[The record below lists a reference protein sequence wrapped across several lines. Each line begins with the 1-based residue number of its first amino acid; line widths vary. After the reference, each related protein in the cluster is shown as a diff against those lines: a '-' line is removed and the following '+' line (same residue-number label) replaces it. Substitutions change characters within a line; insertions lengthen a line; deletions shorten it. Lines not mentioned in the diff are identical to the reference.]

1 MVLVWQVPYRWLALI
16 DVLEELKKRDV
27 KVMSLAAMEELG
39 RSVQLPSQGLTVA
52 EEITLILHYFTDL
65 GLVSWFPDPAL
76 CGTVI
81 LVSPLSTLCLSHS
94 GVSTDT
100 ISHFCACLSLL
111 CGAVPQLAD

>member
-81 LVSPLSTLCLSHS
+81 LVSPPLNFFSHS
-94 GVSTDT
+94 GPSADI
-100 ISHFCACLSLL
+100 ISYPPLACLYVWCSAPT
-111 CGAVPQLAD
+111 G

>member
-81 LVSPLSTLCLSHS
+81 LVSPLSTLCLSH
-94 GVSTDT
+94 TDT
-100 ISHFCACLSLL
+100 IYHLCVCVVCACLSVWRSAPT
-111 CGAVPQLAD
+111 G